1 MAIWGNI
8 SRMDVI
14 DRKILAQLQVD
25 GRLTVTELADRV
37 GLSLSPCHRRVRSLE
52 EAGVIRDY
60 RARLDAAAL
69 GLNFRAI
76 VFATLREG
84 DRTAVQAFEAAV
96 SALPEVIQAQRL
108 FGDPDYILHVVC
120 ADLDAFQ
127 KLYDDR
133 LSALPKVQRLTS
145 TLVMKSVV
153 EDRLLPLSGAAATVW
168 ATHSKTE

>member
-37 GLSLSPCHRRVRSLE
+37 GLSLSPCHRRVRALE
-52 EAGVIRDY
+52 QEGAITGY
-60 RARLDAAAL
+60 RANLDPSKM
-69 GLNFRAI
+69 GFNSVTP

-127 KLYDDR
+127 KLYDNR

>member
-76 VFATLREG
+76 VFATLRG
-84 DRTAVQAFEAAV
+84 RPHRRAGFRGRCVGIA
-96 SALPEVIQAQRL
+96 
-108 FGDPDYILHVVC
+108 
-120 ADLDAFQ
+120 
-127 KLYDDR
+127 
-133 LSALPKVQRLTS
+133 
-145 TLVMKSVV
+145 
-153 EDRLLPLSGAAATVW
+153 
-168 ATHSKTE
+168 